1 MQPVAEGETMATPTI
16 MAPDSVKTF
25 LASKKGGA
33 SALPTHATAKQLPA
47 TFQVTESTIY
57 EWVHLGYIPHIRL
70 GCCVRF
76 NLAEVQAW
84 LQEHTKPGRTRRVPE
99 VEV

>member
-1 MQPVAEGETMATPTI
+1 MQSVAKGEAMTTPATMTPEH
-16 MAPDSVKTF
+16 VKTF
-25 LASKKGGA
+25 LAAKRGGT
-33 SALPTHATAKQLPA
+33 SALPTHFTAKQLSA
-47 TFQVTESTIY
+47 TLQIAESTIY

-70 GCCVRF
+70 GRCVRF
-76 NLAEVQAW
+76 NLAEVQTW